1 MAYQCKTIDNTTNQ
15 CLAWVEGFSW
25 SDLAITPTQAS
36 QIIIAIA
43 GYYFLMWLLKKL
55 RRTVQ

>member
-1 MAYQCKTIDNTTNQ
+1 MAYQCKTIDNATNQ

-25 SDLAITPTQAS
+25 SDLAITPTQAA

-43 GYYFLMWLLKKL
+43 GYYFVMWLLKKL
-55 RRTVQ
+55 RSTVQ